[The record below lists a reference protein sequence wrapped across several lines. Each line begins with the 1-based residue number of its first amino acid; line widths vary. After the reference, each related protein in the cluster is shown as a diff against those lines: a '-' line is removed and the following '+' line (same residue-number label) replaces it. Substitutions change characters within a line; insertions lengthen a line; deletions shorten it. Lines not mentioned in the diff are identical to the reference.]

1 MSTEERIN
9 KIICLQLS
17 PAVLSDPQTSDELA
31 DLGADSLDTVEIM
44 MAIEDEFDIS
54 VDQDDFEALKTV
66 GEVYEFVKRHIG
78 EGS

>member
-17 PAVLSDPQTSDELA
+17 PAILSDPQTSDELA

>member
-1 MSTEERIN
+1 VSIEERIN